1 MKIIHSAIF
10 AVTLLTAWSTVC
22 FAAEVTASCTKRVES
37 YNYLVDYSG
46 SMMMKHVAV
55 REPKIELA
63 KEAIL
68 KINAAMPKMSYQ
80 GGLYTFAPYSVIIPQ
95 GSWNSCVAECAV
107 NTIKSDLEIFG
118 RLTPMGDGI
127 KMHETVINQMPP
139 QAAVILLTDGHNNL
153 GMNPVEE
160 VKSIYQTNPNVC
172 FHVVSFA
179 DDAEGKAIIDQIVAL
194 NSGSVLVDGLQLLQ
208 NPAVCQEF
216 VNSVFCQEQIL
227 VTEEVVVLRGVNF
240 AFDSFA
246 LDDTAKA
253 ILEETVRLIRAN
265 PDFNVRLLGWTD
277 STGPDAYN
285 LRLSQERADA
295 VKNFLV
301 KMGIPSNRLFA
312 KEMGKSYQ
320 YNNATKEGRYM
331 NRRTELV
338 FFD

>member
-1 MKIIHSAIF
+1 MKIIRSAIF
-10 AVTLLTAWSTVC
+10 AVTLLTAWTTGC
-22 FAAEVTASCTKRVES
+22 FAAEVAATCTKRVES

-46 SMMMKHVAV
+46 SMMMKHAAV

-95 GSWNSCVAECAV
+95 GSWNACVAECAL
-107 NTIKSDLEIFG
+107 NTIRSDLEIFG

-127 KMHETVINQMPP
+127 KMHETVISQMPP
-139 QAAVILLTDGHNNL
+139 QAAVILLTDGRNNL
-153 GMNPVEE
+153 GINPVEE
-160 VKSIYQTNPNVC
+160 VKSIYQSNPNVC

-179 DDAEGKAIIDQIVAL
+179 DEPEGKAIIDQIIAL
-194 NSGSVLVDGLQLLQ
+194 NSGSVLVDGIQLIQ

-216 VNSVFCQEQIL
+216 VNNVFCQEQI
-227 VTEEVVVLRGVNF
+227 VITEEVVVLRGVNF

-253 ILEETVRLIRAN
+253 ILDETVRLIKAN

-295 VKNFLV
+295 VKTYLV
-301 KMGIPSNRLFA
+301 KMGISSKRLFA
-312 KEMGKSYQ
+312 KGMGKSFQ
-320 YNNATKEGRYM
+320 FNNATKEGRYM